1 MFGRTFQR
9 LIFKRFEFLFVT
21 SLIFPKHTGFKV
33 GGDCWIIFMCGLL
46 LSTLFRLQ
54 QFFFAE
60 KYNHLKFWLELKVIP
75 IWSWMEKF
83 FKICTVLHKI
93 AKDIPRLYR
102 PLFLHPP
109 CINKFVEIRKANH
122 GMVAMEIVVCS
133 IPESFVI
140 GNSLFSY
147 HLSSS

>member
-1 MFGRTFQR
+1 M
-9 LIFKRFEFLFVT
+9 VT
-21 SLIFPKHTGFKV
+21 V
-33 GGDCWIIFMCGLL
+33 GLYSCVVHCCRPYSDF
-46 LSTLFRLQ
+46 SN
-54 QFFFAE
+54 FFFAE
-60 KYNHLKFWLELKVIP
+60 KYNHLKFWLGLKVIP
-75 IWSWMEKF
+75 LWSWMGKF

-102 PLFLHPP
+102 PLFFHPP